1 MKEDEKSRELQSETQ
16 IDLNAIRNAHFQI
29 PSQVREFPENFDYI
43 SLYPN
48 WLSGNLR
55 LTCNSILDSLIV
67 LPDGSVPICQNLN
80 LKLGNVNEKS
90 LDEIFNSEE
99 TVRKQKHYSK
109 NCNQCWI
116 SYHRKYDIALY
127 KNFEK
132 FFGRKATSKLLGY
145 YKWDADENPYDQAV
159 G

>member
-1 MKEDEKSRELQSETQ
+1 
-16 IDLNAIRNAHFQI
+16 
-29 PSQVREFPENFDYI
+29 
-43 SLYPN
+43 
-48 WLSGNLR
+48 
-55 LTCNSILDSLIV
+55 
-67 LPDGSVPICQNLN
+67 
-80 LKLGNVNEKS
+80 LGNVNEKT
-90 LDEIFNSEE
+90 LDDIFNSEASVQ
-99 TVRKQKHYSK
+99 TQTHYSK

-145 YKWDADENPYDQAV
+145 YKWDADENKYDQAV